1 MDADAYA
8 QEVLEAEEPK
18 YLRRQKP
25 VEIKRRK
32 FGRKAW
38 KTYLRVTAWAAAGIA
53 GAGCA
58 YGFAHFLLASP
69 EMALIH
75 PEQVELTGNT
85 NVSRASVLDI
95 FRADRGHSVLRI
107 PLDERRRQLESIPW
121 IEQATVRRALPH
133 TIQVEIVERTPI
145 AFLREGNEMALVDVH
160 GVILDRPL
168 QGKFHFPVVTGIH
181 PGMAAEEREKRMQL
195 FAGFMQQLDLAR
207 AGAFEE
213 VSEVDL
219 SDAHDL
225 RASLTG
231 FQTGGVLAA
240 RSTSSASTSGASS
253 SNASSSG
260 TSPRASSETSAETWG
275 DADAPILVHFGDSDF
290 EAKYQTL
297 LDKMGQ
303 WRATAGRVESVDL
316 RFNGEAVVNS
326 DTPPPA
332 PPAQTAQRPVP
343 AQKHAAAAVAKH
355 TAAGV
360 KHTR

>member
-1 MDADAYA
+1 
-8 QEVLEAEEPK
+8 
-18 YLRRQKP
+18 
-25 VEIKRRK
+25 
-32 FGRKAW
+32 
-38 KTYLRVTAWAAAGIA
+38 VTAWAAAGIA

-69 EMALIH
+69 EMSLIH

-85 NVSRASVLDI
+85 NVTRARVLDI

-145 AFLREGNEMALVDVH
+145 AFLRDGSEMSLLDVH

-168 QGKFHFPVVTGIH
+168 QGKFHFPVVTGIGF
-181 PGMAAEEREKRMQL
+181 GMPADEREKRMQL

-207 AGAFEE
+207 AGAVEE

-231 FQTGGVLAA
+231 LQTGGALAA
-240 RSTSSASTSGASS
+240 SAGSGSS
-253 SNASSSG
+253 SES
-260 TSPRASSETSAETWG
+260 WG

-316 RFNGEAVVNS
+316 RFNGQAVVNS
-326 DTPPPA
+326 DTPA
-332 PPAQTAQRPVP
+332 VAQIVQRPVAAQKRP
-343 AQKHAAAAVAKH
+343 AVAAKHAAAGAKH
-355 TAAGV
+355 S
-360 KHTR
+360 R

>member
-1 MDADAYA
+1 VLAD
-8 QEVLEAEEPK
+8 EEPK
-18 YLRRQKP
+18 YLRRQRP

-53 GAGCA
+53 GAGLA
-58 YGFAHFLLASP
+58 YGFTHFLLNSP
-69 EMALIH
+69 EMSLLH
-75 PEQVELTGNT
+75 PEQVELAGNG

-107 PLDERRRQLESIPW
+107 PLEERRRQLESIPW
-121 IEQATVRRALPH
+121 IEQAVVRRALPH

-145 AFLREGNEMALVDVH
+145 AFLREGTQMSLVDAH

-168 QGKFHFPVVTGIH
+168 QGKFHFPVVTG
-181 PGMAAEEREKRMQL
+181 MNAEMPADEREKRMQL
-195 FAGFMQQLDLAR
+195 FAGFMQQLGSAR
-207 AGAFEE
+207 AGATDQ

-231 FQTGGVLAA
+231 FQAGTASAA
-240 RSTSSASTSGASS
+240 SSASADSAGSGASGS
-253 SNASSSG
+253 SLES
-260 TSPRASSETSAETWG
+260 SAESWG

-297 LDKMGQ
+297 IDKMAQ

-326 DTPPPA
+326 DTPVSQHPVV
-332 PPAQTAQRPVP
+332 AQRVPVARMP
-343 AQKHAAAAVAKH
+343 AAVPRVTKQVPPQKHAAKAAKH
-355 TAAGV
+355 T
-360 KHTR
+360 T

>member
-1 MDADAYA
+1 MLAD
-8 QEVLEAEEPK
+8 EEPK
-18 YLRRQKP
+18 YLRRQRP

-53 GAGCA
+53 GAGLA
-58 YGFAHFLLASP
+58 YGFTHFLLTSP
-69 EMALIH
+69 EMSLLH
-75 PEQVELTGNT
+75 PEQVELTGNG
-85 NVSRASVLDI
+85 NVSRASVVDI
-95 FRADRGHSVLRI
+95 FRADRGRSVLRI
-107 PLDERRRQLESIPW
+107 PLEERRRQLESIPW
-121 IEQATVRRALPH
+121 IEQAVVRRALPH

-145 AFLREGNEMALVDVH
+145 AFLRDGTQMSLVDVH

-168 QGKFHFPVVTGIH
+168 QGKFHFPVVTG
-181 PGMAAEEREKRMQL
+181 MNAEMPADEREKRMQL
-195 FAGFMQQLDLAR
+195 FAGFMQQLGSAR
-207 AGAFEE
+207 AGAADQ

-231 FQTGGVLAA
+231 FQTGAPSAA
-240 RSTSSASTSGASS
+240 NSASADSVGSASPESS
-253 SNASSSG
+253 SESSSG
-260 TSPRASSETSAETWG
+260 SSSESFSESWG

-297 LDKMGQ
+297 IDKMAQ

-326 DTPPPA
+326 DA
-332 PPAQTAQRPVP
+332 PVSQHPVVAQRVAVARAPAAAPRVTKQVP
-343 AQKHAAAAVAKH
+343 PQKHAAKAAKH
-355 TAAGV
+355 T
-360 KHTR
+360 T

>member
-1 MDADAYA
+1 
-8 QEVLEAEEPK
+8 VLEAEEPK
-18 YLRRQKP
+18 YLRRQRP

-32 FGRKAW
+32 FGGKAW
-38 KTYLRVTAWAAAGIA
+38 KTYLRATAWAAAGIV

-95 FRADRGHSVLRI
+95 FRADRGRTVLRI
-107 PLDERRRQLESIPW
+107 PLDDRRRQLESIPW

-145 AFLREGNEMALVDVH
+145 AFLREGSERGLVDVH
-160 GVILDRPL
+160 GVILDPPL
-168 QGKFHFPVVTGIH
+168 QGKFHFPVVTGLNSEMA
-181 PGMAAEEREKRMQL
+181 PGDREKRMQL
-195 FAGFMQQLDLAR
+195 FAGFMQQLDSAR
-207 AGAFEE
+207 AGAVEE

-231 FQTGGVLAA
+231 LQAGGAIA
-240 RSTSSASTSGASS
+240 ASS
-253 SNASSSG
+253 PSGNAPDSSSE
-260 TSPRASSETSAETWG
+260 SWG
-275 DADAPILVHFGDSDF
+275 DSDAPILVHFGDSDF

-297 LDKMGQ
+297 IDKMGQ

-316 RFNGEAVVNS
+316 RFNGEAVVNA
-326 DTPPPA
+326 DTPA
-332 PPAQTAQRPVP
+332 VAQTVQRP
-343 AQKHAAAAVAKH
+343 AAVAKH
-355 TAAGV
+355 AATAGKHATGAG

>member
-1 MDADAYA
+1 M
-8 QEVLEAEEPK
+8 
-18 YLRRQKP
+18 
-25 VEIKRRK
+25 
-32 FGRKAW
+32 
-38 KTYLRVTAWAAAGIA
+38 TAWAAVGIA

-69 EMALIH
+69 EMALLH
-75 PEQVELTGNT
+75 PEQVELSGNS
-85 NVSRASVLDI
+85 NVSRARVLDV

-107 PLDERRRQLESIPW
+107 PLEERRRQLESIPW

-145 AFLREGNEMALVDVH
+145 AFLRDGNGMSLVDVH

-168 QGKFHFPVVTGIH
+168 QGKFHFPVVTGLDS
-181 PGMAAEEREKRMQL
+181 GMPADEREKRMQL

-207 AGAFEE
+207 AGAVEE

-231 FQTGGVLAA
+231 LQTGGALAA
-240 RSTSSASTSGASS
+240 ASTAPASSTAGSSAD
-253 SNASSSG
+253 
-260 TSPRASSETSAETWG
+260 SPSESSENWG

-290 EAKYQTL
+290 EAKYETL
-297 LDKMGQ
+297 IDKMAQ

-316 RFNGEAVVNS
+316 RFNGEAVVNA
-326 DTPPPA
+326 DTPAMAQLAARPA
-332 PPAQTAQRPVP
+332 PV
-343 AQKHAAAAVAKH
+343 QKRLATLAKH
-355 TAAGV
+355 SAPPVKRAASAG

>member
-1 MDADAYA
+1 VLAD
-8 QEVLEAEEPK
+8 EEPK
-18 YLRRQKP
+18 YLRRQRP

-53 GAGCA
+53 GAGLA
-58 YGFAHFLLASP
+58 YGFTHFLLTSP
-69 EMALIH
+69 EMSLLH
-75 PEQVELTGNT
+75 PEQVELTGNS

-95 FRADRGHSVLRI
+95 FRADRGRSVLRI
-107 PLDERRRQLESIPW
+107 PLEERRRQLESIPW
-121 IEQATVRRALPH
+121 IEQAVVRRALPH

-145 AFLREGNEMALVDVH
+145 AFLRDGTQMSLVDVH
-160 GVILDRPL
+160 GVILDRPV
-168 QGKFHFPVVTGIH
+168 QGKFHFPVVTG
-181 PGMAAEEREKRMQL
+181 MNAEMPVDEREKRMQL
-195 FAGFMQQLDLAR
+195 FAGFMQQLGSAR
-207 AGAFEE
+207 AGAADQ

-231 FQTGGVLAA
+231 FQTGTASAA
-240 RSTSSASTSGASS
+240 NSASADSAGSGASGS
-253 SNASSSG
+253 STESSSE
-260 TSPRASSETSAETWG
+260 SWA

-297 LDKMGQ
+297 IDKMAQ

-326 DTPPPA
+326 DTPVSQHPVVAQRVPVARAQAAVSRVTKQA
-332 PPAQTAQRPVP
+332 PPQ
-343 AQKHAAAAVAKH
+343 KH
-355 TAAGV
+355 TAKAAR
-360 KHTR
+360 HTT

>member
-1 MDADAYA
+1 VLAD
-8 QEVLEAEEPK
+8 EEPK
-18 YLRRQKP
+18 YLRRQRP

-53 GAGCA
+53 GAGLA
-58 YGFAHFLLASP
+58 YGFTHFLLTSP
-69 EMALIH
+69 EMSLLH
-75 PEQVELTGNT
+75 PEQVELTGNS

-107 PLDERRRQLESIPW
+107 PLEERRRQLESIPW
-121 IEQATVRRALPH
+121 IEQAVVRRALPH

-145 AFLREGNEMALVDVH
+145 AFLRDGTQMSLVDVH

-168 QGKFHFPVVTGIH
+168 QGKFHFPVVTG
-181 PGMAAEEREKRMQL
+181 MNAEMPADEREKRMQL
-195 FAGFMQQLDLAR
+195 FAGFMQQLGSAR
-207 AGAFEE
+207 AGAADQ

-231 FQTGGVLAA
+231 FQTGAA
-240 RSTSSASTSGASS
+240 SAATSASASS
-253 SNASSSG
+253 VGSASPESSSG
-260 TSPRASSETSAETWG
+260 SPSESSSESWG

-297 LDKMGQ
+297 IDKMAR

-326 DTPPPA
+326 DTPVSEHPVVAQRVPVARVQAAVPRATKQA
-332 PPAQTAQRPVP
+332 PP
-343 AQKHAAAAVAKH
+343 QKHAAKAARH
-355 TAAGV
+355 T
-360 KHTR
+360 T

>member
-1 MDADAYA
+1 M
-8 QEVLEAEEPK
+8 
-18 YLRRQKP
+18 
-25 VEIKRRK
+25 
-32 FGRKAW
+32 
-38 KTYLRVTAWAAAGIA
+38 TAWAAVGIA
-53 GAGCA
+53 GVGCA

-69 EMALIH
+69 EMSLIH
-75 PEQVELTGNT
+75 PEQVELSGNS
-85 NVSRASVLDI
+85 NVSRARVLDI

-133 TIQVEIVERTPI
+133 TIQVEIAERTPI
-145 AFLREGNEMALVDVH
+145 AFLREGSEMSLVDVH

-168 QGKFHFPVVTGIH
+168 QGKFHFPVVTGMNS
-181 PGMAAEEREKRMQL
+181 GMPADEREKRMQL
-195 FAGFMQQLDLAR
+195 FAGFLQQLDSAR
-207 AGAFEE
+207 AGAVEE

-231 FQTGGVLAA
+231 LQTGGALAA
-240 RSTSSASTSGASS
+240 NSASGASPAS
-253 SNASSSG
+253 LSGSSS
-260 TSPRASSETSAETWG
+260 EWG

-297 LDKMGQ
+297 IDKMGQ

-316 RFNGEAVVNS
+316 RFNGEAVVNA
-326 DTPPPA
+326 DTP
-332 PPAQTAQRPVP
+332 
-343 AQKHAAAAVAKH
+343 AVAQSIQRQIPPLKR
-355 TAAGV
+355 AASAG